1 MCLLWLSSIV
11 SSRGL
16 KKEFF
21 RVVTHQ
27 QYIGCLIKTQVR
39 NSSQTIFQ
47 AGSPWATL
55 ILNSMFVVG
64 FLYCVQL
71 LSEVKTVKIMLSFP
85 FPFLF
90 LSFSFPFPFL
100 LFYFPSSILLE
111 LSKYLIS
118 QNIRCIMKTQLRYSS
133 QTIFQGGSPWAT
145 LILNNMFVCCGGPL
159 LCNFF
164 SKYVFSKFIFSFPFP
179 FLFLS
184 FPH

>member
-55 ILNSMFVVG
+55 ILNS
-64 FLYCVQL
+64 L
-71 LSEVKTVKIMLSFP
+71 LCPAVAWGDTFSNIPFTLSFAKTSFFYFLSSIFLEFWENP
-85 FPFLF
+85 FPKIYDALLQPNKKKTAPKQFFKGVAHEQHWSSIVCLWWWPSI
-90 LSFSFPFPFL
+90 LSSCCPRLKFSNIPFSFFL
-100 LFYFPSSILLE
+100 
-111 LSKYLIS
+111 
-118 QNIRCIMKTQLRYSS
+118 CH
-133 QTIFQGGSPWAT
+133 
-145 LILNNMFVCCGGPL
+145 
-159 LCNFF
+159 FF
-164 SKYVFSKFIFSFPFP
+164 SFT
-179 FLFLS
+179 
-184 FPH
+184 

>member
-55 ILNSMFVVG
+55 ILNS
-64 FLYCVQL
+64 L
-71 LSEVKTVKIMLSFP
+71 LCPAVAWGDTFSNIPFTLSFAKTSFFYFLSSIFLEFWENP
-85 FPFLF
+85 FPKIYDA
-90 LSFSFPFPFL
+90 L
-100 LFYFPSSILLE
+100 LQPNKKKNS
-111 LSKYLIS
+111 
-118 QNIRCIMKTQLRYSS
+118 T

-145 LILNNMFVCCGGPL
+145 LILNSMFVVVALYSVQL
-159 LCNFF
+159 LSEVKIF
-164 SKYVFSKFIFSFPFP
+164 KYSF
-179 FLFLS
+179 
-184 FPH
+184 